1 MTNIIKAARNSP
13 QERPPV
19 NNKVKNKKA
28 VTLHRSAYAE
38 LECNEMKGRAI
49 NGGEELRFDA
59 NRMIKARE
67 SNSLSL
73 KEIVP
78 DAKWRF

>member
-1 MTNIIKAARNSP
+1 
-13 QERPPV
+13 
-19 NNKVKNKKA
+19 
-28 VTLHRSAYAE
+28 
-38 LECNEMKGRAI
+38 MKGRAI

-67 SNSLSL
+67 SNSLPL

-78 DAKWRF
+78 DAVILKAQNIKVCESY